1 MKKQITSA
9 VMMLSMIAPT
19 MANGLDNQVLK
30 IRIPH
35 ARRCADAVG

>member
-9 VMMLSMIAPT
+9 VMMLSMIAPQWQT
-19 MANGLDNQVLK
+19 DWTIRHLK

-35 ARRCADAVG
+35 AGRCADAVG